1 MADLQRGLISI
12 LPRPDIPVPATRP
25 NTQMITPA
33 DESVFNQNTGRLLS
47 DPNVANRPL
56 TVQVEMDFEGTGSG
70 TKSRIICEETP
81 SSSSSK
87 KRKMLPSASIT
98 DGRSKHSS
106 HHQHEMSGPYESD
119 GVIHAQEDRGSQ
131 QYLWRQH
138 ISKNSTK
145 TVSICSETASGSSEG
160 SASEGDLSSGSAV
173 HSLLHMSRTNSSDS
187 RGSGSGSDESDAAP
201 SKHEN
206 AVSNQIGSSSHS
218 RNQSHHTRVIDK
230 RTVTPAIHPTIGSAS
245 VAVTTPKTIQ
255 AILAACETK
264 GPTIY
269 APPPSHESH
278 AFEPPTCVQNHMHWR
293 LPERVS
299 SHTSA
304 PLSMDI
310 RIAAS
315 TVAAVASIYPL
326 TTDIANDSTS
336 YRGYVPMRAVEGPVA
351 TTFATA
357 SDIVKN
363 LNFTVYGGTKQSSSS
378 SVSSSATGDMKG
390 RASIDSP
397 YYSKSIPV
405 ELDTSE
411 SIAYETEKNSQS
423 YSVLV
428 PESKPHSYNMQSLHL
443 KALNNS
449 MDPQSYSNCNRD
461 SVDMALELRH
471 FTNGIKVAK
480 QFSNMKSSRAHL
492 AEGMLDCS
500 SFKPCEIMPPSL

>member
-1 MADLQRGLISI
+1 MIS
-12 LPRPDIPVPATRP
+12 
-25 NTQMITPA
+25 PA
-33 DESVFNQNTGRLLS
+33 DDLVFNQHTGRSIS
-47 DPNVANRPL
+47 DPPTANRSL
-56 TVQVEMDFEGTGSG
+56 TVQVEMDYKGTSCG
-70 TKSRIICEETP
+70 TKNRIILEETP

-87 KRKMLPSASIT
+87 KRKILSSPSIT

-106 HHQHEMSGPYESD
+106 HHQHEMSGPYESES
-119 GVIHAQEDRGSQ
+119 VIHAQEDRGSQ

-160 SASEGDLSSGSAV
+160 SVSEGDLSSGSAV

-187 RGSGSGSDESDAAP
+187 RGSGSGSDESDTAP
-201 SKHEN
+201 SKHVI
-206 AVSNQIGSSSHS
+206 AASNQIGSSIHS
-218 RNQSHHTRVIDK
+218 RNQNHHTRVIDK
-230 RTVTPAIHPTIGSAS
+230 RTVTPAIHPTIGSTN

-278 AFEPPTCVQNHMHWR
+278 AFEPSTCVQNHMHWR

-351 TTFATA
+351 TTYANA

-363 LNFTVYGGTKQSSSS
+363 LNFTVYGGVKQSSSS
-378 SVSSSATGDMKG
+378 SVSSSATGEFKG
-390 RASIDSP
+390 RANIDSP
-397 YYSKSIPV
+397 YFLKSIPV

-411 SIAYETEKNSQS
+411 FVAYESEKNSQS
-423 YSVLV
+423 YSVIV
-428 PESKPHSYNMQSLHL
+428 PESKSQSYQMQSLHL
-443 KALNNS
+443 KTLNNS
-449 MDPQSYSNCNRD
+449 MDSQSNSNCSRD
-461 SVDMALELRH
+461 SVDMALELRN

-480 QFSNMKSSRAHL
+480 QFCNMKSSRVHL
-492 AEGMLDCS
+492 AEGILDCS
-500 SFKPCEIMPPSL
+500 TFKSCEIMPPSL